1 LGLGCRPIIYYTLR
15 YSGANNVSKNMVN
28 YITDRSSKEEVLSGF
43 EPLVQKWFNEK
54 FEDLTPPQAM
64 AVPLISKRKNVLV
77 SSPTGSGKTL
87 TAFLSILNDF
97 FRIHKD
103 GELETGVH
111 AIYISPL
118 KALANDIDRNL
129 KQPLDEMIE
138 LAAKRKMD
146 IPDIKVAVRS
156 GDTSLK
162 ERARMVRK
170 PPHILI
176 TTPESLG
183 LLLSSKKFRA
193 HFRKTKYIILDEIH
207 DLANNKRGTH
217 LSLSVER
224 LAQIIDGDPVRIG
237 LSATQAPIEDIAGF
251 LGGYKN
257 GKPRL
262 VNIVDVKER
271 KHLDLRVICPVDNLT
286 LHSTEVINSKMYD
299 LLVDL
304 VNDHRTTLIFTNTR
318 AGTESIAMQLKER
331 GIEKLAAHHGSLS
344 KEMRLDVEEKL
355 KAGEMD
361 VVISS
366 TSLEL
371 GIDIGYV
378 DLVVQI
384 GSPKSIAKGLQRI
397 GRAGHALREI
407 SKGRLVVFDSDD
419 LIECA
424 VLVRSAYEGQIDR
437 VSIPEKATDVLA
449 QSLIGMSLDR
459 KWNSDEMY
467 ELVRSAYPYRN
478 LSKHEFLEV
487 LDFLGGNALENHGV
501 YPKIWYDKK
510 SKEIGIK
517 RGSRQIYNMNIGTI
531 PQEINYAVVLE
542 GRGIQLGNL
551 SEKFVENLSRNDIFV
566 LGGRTYQF
574 IETKRSTVVVKDGLG
589 RKPTVPSWSGEMLP
603 RSFDLSEAVG
613 KFRAEVEEK
622 LEKPEQE
629 IIEWL
634 EEDFRLDQGAAKTI
648 ISHLDEQKK
657 ICGFVP
663 SDKRL
668 MVEGY
673 IDNRGRNGA
682 IFHFPFGRRVNDA
695 LSRAFAY
702 QLGKEIGSSIRI
714 SLSDDA
720 FLLTFPSR
728 LAIEGLADRL
738 MPKNLEPLLRK
749 AIKNTEI
756 FAQRFRHCANRS
768 FMVLRNYKGREI
780 SMPRQQLRTS
790 QVLEAINQVDSF
802 PMLEEA
808 YREILYDAFDI
819 NNAQLILDEI
829 ASGKRIIEHRSYAP
843 VPSPFSHSLILSGL
857 SDIVLMEDRSALLR
871 ELHAQVLGR
880 VLEQGDGDKP
890 RFERELIDSYF
901 NEKKPIVG
909 TREAAIQAI
918 RQIGGIHLLND
929 KGKSI
934 YRMSDMATTEMQELC
949 HEMID
954 EKIVESVWTGEKEP
968 LYVTPELIPYYKT
981 IYGSD
986 EKLSREAEKVYNKL
1000 KGKKDIKSK
1009 KISDELERNYL
1020 VCRMVD
1026 GFTKQKTENSA
1037 PYEKAL
1043 DYLIT
1048 KHIGFVGPKAV
1059 EEIALELRLP
1069 EEVVSQSLYDLE
1081 EQGTIQGGNFVLGQS
1096 TPQYL
1101 MAEDVIYL
1109 EAQSHGDIEVIPD
1122 KILREFIDYKLSR
1135 KFSSLQTLFDQHS
1148 DVASPRTAFHRLDKP
1163 NLEEWWEWRDSDA
1176 ILQGRFSGGKLRY
1189 IPANK
1194 VGMYQ
1199 ALFRKEP
1206 VGKIQSLIVD
1216 MLKRSPPMTKSEITK
1231 ELELKPELVYGA
1243 LRVLEENLM
1252 VHRYN
1257 RNRNPWTTH
1266 NRYRLLTEYESPE
1279 EPEKKLV
1286 IDQLRGIG
1294 PLTFA
1299 ELRRECGMPL
1309 NVTRSILNQLQEE
1322 NIVSRIVV
1330 VGATRLFTYCLTEEV
1345 ESIKKTEEKKVT
1357 RVISWR
1363 DPLLTH
1369 IRREMYAQYGESW
1382 THPIVSGGMVAG
1394 YMEAWA
1400 MSGLLDVR
1408 EVVLNEEL
1416 DIGNFLDA
1424 LDEFATYQENFHSN
1438 IIRVKVFAGTR
1449 VEELDAAII
1458 KKFERKGY
1466 HRVREWL
1473 VKGPVINL
1481 SYQKREIYGY
1491 VLWKQRIHPERR
1503 FRNAREAFHETGGIR
1518 SEYELSL
1525 RIQGRFFHPRDYGNE
1540 MEIVQGVMI
1549 PGYSTYCT
1557 VRDAII
1563 YRDARNMVPEP
1574 EDRRLL
1580 ALAIDSKGLPRE
1592 ELYRRSGMDP
1602 DSFKRSLT
1610 RLYQSLN
1617 LVRTTRGN
1625 YRTLPVN
1632 RIYEAGEAKFRV
1644 VKRLILSFGIISAE
1658 DLGMLLKGEI
1668 PMAELREILSKLEKE
1683 GTLVKG
1689 FLKEGSETL
1698 YWIISED
1705 LERVKGHLFQGSFVL
1720 TQADRLSHYL
1730 SEDVK
1735 QKFGL
1740 GACNVI
1746 FSSTRTTGAFKMS
1759 KRGKDVVITE
1769 FRGGN
1774 QERHVIEAWCR
1785 QWRMNLEWEL
1795 KADEKVEI

>member
-1 LGLGCRPIIYYTLR
+1 MGD
-15 YSGANNVSKNMVN
+15 NVSENMVN
-28 YITDRSSKEEVLSGF
+28 YITDRVSKEEVLDGF
-43 EPLVQKWFNEK
+43 EPLVQKWFNSK
-54 FEDLTPPQAM
+54 FDDLTPPQAM
-64 AVPLISKRKNVLV
+64 AVPLISKKENVLV

-97 FRIHKD
+97 FRIHRE

-111 AIYISPL
+111 AIYVSPL

-138 LAAKRKMD
+138 LAEGMGID
-146 IPDIKVAVRS
+146 IPEISVAVRS

-183 LLLSSKKFRA
+183 LLLSSKKFRG
-193 HFRKTKYIILDEIH
+193 HFQKTRYIILDEIH

-224 LAQIIDGDPVRIG
+224 LAQIIDKEPVRIG

-251 LGGYKN
+251 LGGYSG
-257 GKPRL
+257 GKPRP

-318 AGTESIAMQLKER
+318 AGTESIAMQLQER
-331 GIEKLAAHHGSLS
+331 GVEKLAAHHGSLS
-344 KEMRLDVEEKL
+344 KEMRLDVEQKL

-397 GRAGHALREI
+397 GRAGHALRAI

-424 VLVRSAYEGQIDR
+424 VLVRSAYGGHIDR
-437 VSIPEKATDVLA
+437 VSVPEKATDVLA
-449 QSLIGMSLDR
+449 QSIIGMSLDR
-459 KWNSDEMY
+459 KWDSDEMY
-467 ELVRSAYPYRN
+467 ELVTSAYPYRN
-478 LSKHEFLEV
+478 LSKPDFLEV
-487 LDFLGGNALENHGV
+487 LDFLGGDSLENHGV

-542 GRGIQLGNL
+542 GRGVQLGNL
-551 SEKFVENLSRNDIFV
+551 SEKFVENLSKNDIFV

-574 IETKRSTVVVKDGLG
+574 LETKRSTVVVKDGLG

-613 KFRAEVEEK
+613 KFRAEVEER
-622 LEKPEQE
+622 LGEPEE
-629 IIEWL
+629 NIIDWL
-634 EEDFRLDQGAAKTI
+634 EEEFRLDKGAAKTI

-657 ICGFVP
+657 ITGFVP
-663 SDKRL
+663 SDKNL
-668 MVEGY
+668 MIEGY
-673 IDNRGRNGA
+673 VDNRGRSGA

-702 QLGKEIGSSIRI
+702 QLGKEIGSSVRI

-720 FLLTFPSR
+720 FLLTFPNR
-728 LAIEGLADRL
+728 MAIEGLVERL
-738 MPKNLEPLLRK
+738 MPNVLEPLLRK

-780 SMPRQQLRTS
+780 SLPRQQLRTS
-790 QVLEAINQVDSF
+790 QVLEAINEVDSF

-819 NNAQLILDEI
+819 KNAQLVINEI
-829 ASGKRIIEHRSYAP
+829 KEGTRKIGYRGYEPI
-843 VPSPFSHSLILSGL
+843 PSPLSHSLILSGL

-880 VLEQGDGDKP
+880 VLEKGDGDKP
-890 RFERELIDSYF
+890 RFEKDLIDSYF
-901 NEKKPIVG
+901 NEKRPIIG
-909 TREAAIQAI
+909 TREGVIQAI
-918 RQIGGIHLLND
+918 RQIGGVYLLND
-929 KGKSI
+929 RGKSV
-934 YRMSDMATTEMQELC
+934 YRMSDMASSEMQDLC
-949 HEMID
+949 QDMID
-954 EKIVESVWTGEKEP
+954 EGTVESVWTGDKDA
-968 LYVTPELIPYYKT
+968 LYVTPELVPYYKR
-981 IYGSD
+981 IYGSE
-986 EKLSREAEKVYNKL
+986 EKLSKEAEKAYKKL
-1000 KGKKDIKSK
+1000 KGRKDIKPK
-1009 KISDELERNYL
+1009 KISDELEKSYL
-1020 VCRMVD
+1020 IRRD
-1026 GFTKQKTENSA
+1026 GEKFAKRDIESSA
-1037 PYEKAL
+1037 SYEKSL

-1048 KHIGFVGPKAV
+1048 MHIGFVGPQAI
-1059 EEIALELRLP
+1059 EEIALELRLS
-1069 EEVVSQSLYDLE
+1069 EEVVGQSLYDLE
-1081 EQGTIQGGNFVLGQS
+1081 EKGIIQGGNFVLGQS

-1109 EAQSHGDIEVIPD
+1109 EAQAHGDVDVVPE
-1122 KILREFIDYKLSR
+1122 KILREYIDYKLFR

-1148 DVASPRTAFHRLDKP
+1148 DVSSPRTVFHRLEEPD
-1163 NLEEWWEWRDSDA
+1163 LEEWWEWRDSDA

-1189 IPANK
+1189 VPANK

-1206 VGKIQSLIVD
+1206 EGKVQSLIID
-1216 MLKRSPPMTKSEITK
+1216 MLRRSPPVTKSEITK
-1231 ELELKPELVYGA
+1231 ELELKPELIDGA
-1243 LRVLEENLM
+1243 LRTLEENLM
-1252 VHRYN
+1252 IHRYN

-1286 IDQLRGIG
+1286 IDVLRGMG

-1322 NIVSRIVV
+1322 EIVSRIVV

-1345 ESIKKTEEKKVT
+1345 ETIRNTKEKRKA

-1369 IRREMYAQYGESW
+1369 IRREMYANYGEAW
-1382 THPIVSGGMVAG
+1382 THPVVLGGMVAG

-1408 EVVLNEEL
+1408 EIVLDENIEIEA
-1416 DIGNFLDA
+1416 FLDA
-1424 LDEFATYQENFHSN
+1424 LDEFAKYQENFHSN
-1438 IIRVKVFAGTR
+1438 IIRIKVFAGTK
-1449 VEELDAAII
+1449 VEELDSSIVER
-1458 KKFERKGY
+1458 FEKKGY
-1466 HRVREWL
+1466 QRIRGWL
-1473 VKGPVINL
+1473 VKGPVINRF
-1481 SYQKREIYGY
+1481 YQEREIYGY
-1491 VLWKQRIHPERR
+1491 LLWKQRIHPERR
-1503 FRNAREAFHETGGIR
+1503 FKNATEAFREMGGVR

-1525 RIQGRFFHPRDYGNE
+1525 RIQGRFFHPKDYGNE
-1540 MEIVQGVMI
+1540 MELVQGVMI
-1549 PGYSTYCT
+1549 PSYSTYCT

-1563 YRDARNMVPEP
+1563 YRDARNTPSEA

-1580 ALAIDSKGLPRE
+1580 ALAIDSKGIPRE

-1602 DSFKRSLT
+1602 DSFKQSLA

-1632 RIYEAGEAKFRV
+1632 RIYEVDEARFNV
-1644 VKRLILSFGIISAE
+1644 VKRLILAFGIVSAE

-1668 PMAELREILSKLEKE
+1668 PMAELRKILSELEDD

-1698 YWIISED
+1698 YWIIKDD
-1705 LERVKGHLFQGSFVL
+1705 LERVKGHLFQGSFIL

-1746 FSSTRTTGAFKMS
+1746 FSSTRPTGAFKMS

-1769 FRGGN
+1769 FVGGH
-1774 QERHVIEAWCR
+1774 QERHVIDAWCR
-1785 QWRMNLEWEL
+1785 QWRLNLEWEL
-1795 KADEKVEI
+1795 KTDEKVVV